1 MGPPKLLEGILVPRI
16 EKLAVVC
23 RGQEGDLLNTS
34 EMSVTAI
41 SWSSFDLSVQSHW
54 RLVSLVVAK
63 TLIFPLVTFF
73 CISNNLKT
81 FQLELI
87 LVFGKKDEYF

>member
-1 MGPPKLLEGILVPRI
+1 MPS
-16 EKLAVVC
+16 EK
-23 RGQEGDLLNTS
+23 T
-34 EMSVTAI
+34 SVTAI
-41 SWSSFDLSVQSHW
+41 SWSSFSILVNVIG

-73 CISNNLKT
+73 CISNNLKNT

-87 LVFGKKDEYF
+87 LVFGKKMNIFNRKDIYFKYFPKVILSF

>member
-1 MGPPKLLEGILVPRI
+1 MPSK
-16 EKLAVVC
+16 K
-23 RGQEGDLLNTS
+23 
-34 EMSVTAI
+34 MSVTAI
-41 SWSSFDLSVQSHW
+41 SWSSFSILVNVIG

-81 FQLELI
+81 FS
-87 LVFGKKDEYF
+87 VGANFGFWKKDEYF